1 MSYADIATA
10 GLRCLPPE
18 TAHNAAIAL
27 LGLGRPPAPPPP
39 DPALAISLWGLRFP
53 TPVGL
58 AAGFDKDVRCPDAA
72 ARLGLG
78 FGEAGTVTPR
88 PQPGNAKPRLFRLR
102 RDCALINRYGFN
114 SAGLDIVA
122 ARLERWRRTHG
133 ESHRPLGINIGV
145 NKESADPARDYAAG
159 LARVAPLA
167 DYVAVNVSSPNT
179 PGLRAWQAGDA
190 LHRLLAALTD
200 AHARL
205 DRAPPVLLKL
215 APEIDDEAL
224 AALLEAI
231 EGAPIA
237 GLILTNTTTARPPG
251 LVSRQRAEEGGLS
264 GPPLAPRAL
273 EVLCRAYAL
282 SGGRLPLIG
291 VGGIDSVEAAYA
303 RIRAGASLIQLYTAL
318 VYRGPRLVG
327 EITQGLARLLA
338 ADGFASLA
346 DAVGADHRAPAARG
360 QDSSTSR
367 AGTRDASISPT
378 MARAASSGS
387 GACVIGRPTTSAV
400 APARAASAGVATRA

>member
-27 LGLGRPPAPPPP
+27 LGLGRPPAPLPP

-58 AAGFDKDVRCPDAA
+58 AAGFDKDVRCPDVAE
-72 ARLGLG
+72 RLGLG
-78 FGEAGTVTPR
+78 FGEVGTVTPK
-88 PQPGNAKPRLFRLR
+88 PQPGNARPRLFRLR
-102 RDCALINRYGFN
+102 RERALINRYGFN
-114 SAGLDIVA
+114 SAGLEVAA
-122 ARLERWRRTHG
+122 ARLERWRRENG
-133 ESHRPLGINIGV
+133 ESQRLLGINIGV

-159 LARVAPLA
+159 LARVAPFA
-167 DYVAVNVSSPNT
+167 HYVAVNVSSPNT

-251 LVSRQRAEEGGLS
+251 LVSRQRGEEGGLS

-273 EVLCRAYAL
+273 EVVRRAYAL
-282 SGGRLPLIG
+282 SEGRLPLIG
-291 VGGIDSVEAAYA
+291 VGGIDSAEAAYA

-338 ADGFASLA
+338 ADGFASLS
-346 DAVGADHRAPAARG
+346 DAVGADHRAPTA
-360 QDSSTSR
+360 SSQ
-367 AGTRDASISPT
+367 AVASICPT
-378 MARAASSGS
+378 MVRAASSGS
-387 GACVIGRPTTSAV
+387 GACVIGRPTTSAA

>member
-27 LGLGRPPAPPPP
+27 LGLGRLPAPPPP

-102 RDCALINRYGFN
+102 RERALINRYGFN
-114 SAGLDIVA
+114 SAGLEVA
-122 ARLERWRRTHG
+122 VARLERWRRAHG

-145 NKESADPARDYAAG
+145 NKESADPADDYAAG

-205 DRAPPVLLKL
+205 DRAPPIMLKL
-215 APEIDDEAL
+215 APEIDDESL
-224 AALLEAI
+224 EVLSEAI

-251 LVSRQRAEEGGLS
+251 LASRQRGEEGGLS

-273 EVLCRAYAL
+273 EVVRRAYAL
-282 SGGRLPLIG
+282 SEGRVPLIG
-291 VGGIDSVEAAYA
+291 VGGIDSAEAAYA

-338 ADGFASLA
+338 ADGFASLS
-346 DAVGADHRAPAARG
+346 DAVGADHRASTARG
-360 QDSSTSR
+360 HDTAAISS
-367 AGTRDASISPT
+367 T

-400 APARAASAGVATRA
+400 APERAASAGVATRA